1 MLLLCPDWWTD
12 TVFFPGKKAHFVS
25 VSRFLMEK
33 LFWTMRK
40 WCLCRC
46 VGTERRNKISK
57 QTQLRVLSTNIGKN
71 MKPEL
76 ENGKIWQNS
85 ARSGKLLRRCK
96 QWPFHFCC
104 LCVRVFV
111 CSEPYSPIL
120 MFYFIFD
127 DFPEINGNCS
137 TDKQSFHSYFKWV
150 VGICFSLASR
160 IFH

>member
-1 MLLLCPDWWTD
+1 MDWHRIFSRKKSSFRVCQSIFDGKTFLNDEKMMFMSLCGNWTAEQNFQ
-12 TVFFPGKKAHFVS
+12 TNSIKSAFHKH
-25 VSRFLMEK
+25 REK
-33 LFWTMRK
+33 YEARIRK
-40 WCLCRC
+40 W
-46 VGTERRNKISK
+46 
-57 QTQLRVLSTNIGKN
+57 KN
-71 MKPEL
+71 M
-76 ENGKIWQNS
+76 ENLAQ
-85 ARSGKLLRRCK
+85 SGKLLRRCK